1 MSTNDKLNLSEDE
14 IADNERVW
22 SGEELF
28 RVTNPQLKAICDA
41 RGLVYESDA
50 NKRALVKTIMDAQVV
65 HEGGEIAKAN
75 FDAATSVLTEEN
87 AGAIGESVESAAVAG
102 VGALALDARSGHA
115 DAEFVGLDTMANEGG
130 FPGSDAADAGAGDDE
145 VLAGAPQ
152 EFLLGS
158 DKFDAV
164 IALGET
170 GKTVQLG
177 DVVARAHAES
187 KLTVADWNGLE
198 GAVRDAL
205 IDDALDLLLAEA
217 EKDEQDFKEALTH
230 KVAAELAQPYKE
242 KQPKKIDTLH
252 GSIDDLG
259 TI

>member
-14 IADNERVW
+14 IADKERVW

-50 NKRALVKTIMDAQVV
+50 NKRALVKTIMDAQVGQQNA
-65 HEGGEIAKAN
+65 E
-75 FDAATSVLTEEN
+75 AATSVLTEEN
-87 AGAIGESVESAAVAG
+87 AGAIGDSVESAAVAG
-102 VGALALDARSGHA
+102 VGVLALDARSGHA

-177 DVVARAHAES
+177 DVVALAHAES

-198 GAVRDAL
+198 DDVRDAL

-217 EKDEQDFKEALTH
+217 EAEQEQEEKPAEFK
-230 KVAAELAQPYKE
+230 QKE
-242 KQPKKIDTLH
+242 PKKIDTLH